1 MSDYKLQIDRD
12 SRKIVKEEYD
22 SSGKIIKV
30 SAGSISEIG
39 IDIIEHLQSK
49 LQASEARVK
58 KLEEEKG
65 YWKAQARHAIDKSE
79 ECFRVLHAIAYPIKA
94 MQEEAEKDGAK
105 LNGGAAISLAKDANY
120 LTGLAKSAIENS

>member
-1 MSDYKLQIDRD
+1 ML
-12 SRKIVKEEYD
+12 YD
-22 SSGKIIKV
+22 SDSAQEACEALHDDPDIEFLREQV
-30 SAGSISEIG
+30 SS
-39 IDIIEHLQSK
+39 LQSK